1 MNTWKKRYLTILAGQ
16 GISLLTSGILQM
28 AIIFYL
34 TAKTN
39 SAMVLSAATFVGFIP
54 QAILGP
60 FAGAFVDRHS
70 RKKVMIGADLLIAAA
85 GGLLAVVAV
94 FIDPPIWIIMLV
106 LFIRSIGNAY
116 HTPASSA
123 VTPLMVPQEQL
134 TKCAGYTQTMSAVVS
149 LISPAAAAALY
160 SVWPLSYIIMLDIAG
175 AVLACGIVALLPI
188 PNPPVQKSERKAR
201 FLQDMNDGY
210 RVLKE
215 NKPLFAL
222 LWIGTAY
229 MFFFMPIAALFPL
242 MSMSYFNGTPVH
254 ASIAEIAFAGGMLA
268 GGILLSIWGG
278 FKNRILS
285 IGLSILVMGVSIAV
299 SGLLPSSAFPAFA
312 VCCVRAF
319 LRNKLE

>member
-188 PNPPVQKSERKAR
+188 PNPPVQKSERKGPV
-201 FLQDMNDGY
+201 FTGY
-210 RVLKE
+210 E
-215 NKPLFAL
+215 
-222 LWIGTAY
+222 
-229 MFFFMPIAALFPL
+229 
-242 MSMSYFNGTPVH
+242 
-254 ASIAEIAFAGGMLA
+254 
-268 GGILLSIWGG
+268 
-278 FKNRILS
+278 
-285 IGLSILVMGVSIAV
+285 
-299 SGLLPSSAFPAFA
+299 
-312 VCCVRAF
+312 
-319 LRNKLE
+319 